1 MLDREGR
8 ITQGHRK
15 PSSEF
20 PLHVK
25 IYQER
30 PDVGAIVHVHSPWA
44 CAYAVAHQPI
54 PMLLEES
61 AQVLGDSIPVA
72 QYAQAGSEELAI
84 SACRALGTEHKAVL
98 LANHGLVGLGQ
109 DLEEALL
116 VCVIAEK
123 TAMIGLLARSLGT
136 VNSLAAVSYTHLDVY
151 KRQVILNQNRLPD
164 EAVYESCASVHEV
177 AEAIRSLKVRGAP
190 LIGVTAAFGLALG
203 VTQYKGS
210 QEDFPQYYS
219 DIREE
224 LASTRPTA
232 VNLFWALQRMDNV
245 YQEHADKS
253 PTELGALLVEE
264 ARAMYADDIRTNELI
279 GHHGAQLIHGSSRIM
294 TICNAGALATCG
306 YGTALGVVRTAFRQ
320 QKIEQVWACETRPV
334 LQGARLTVWE
344 LIQDKIPV
352 KLITDSMAGYIM
364 KLGQVDSIVVG
375 ADRCV

>member
-1 MLDREGR
+1 V
-8 ITQGHRK
+8 ITTIAWEK
-15 PSSEF
+15 
-20 PLHVK
+20 
-25 IYQER
+25 ER
-30 PDVGAIVHVHSPWA
+30 V
-44 CAYAVAHQPI
+44 
-54 PMLLEES
+54 
-61 AQVLGDSIPVA
+61 
-72 QYAQAGSEELAI
+72 
-84 SACRALGTEHKAVL
+84 
-98 LANHGLVGLGQ
+98 
-109 DLEEALL
+109 
-116 VCVIAEK
+116 
-123 TAMIGLLARSLGT
+123 
-136 VNSLAAVSYTHLDVY
+136 
-151 KRQVILNQNRLPD
+151 VILNQNRLPD

-245 YQEHADKS
+245 YQEHGDKS
-253 PTELGALLVEE
+253 PTELGSLLVEE

-344 LIQDKIPV
+344 LMQDKIPV

-375 ADRCV
+375 ADRIAANGDTANKIGTYTLAVLAQYHGVPFYVAAPQSTIDLSIASGKEIPIEERAAEEVRLLRGVPLTVREVEVFNPAFDVTDHHLITGIITERGVLTPPYETSLRP